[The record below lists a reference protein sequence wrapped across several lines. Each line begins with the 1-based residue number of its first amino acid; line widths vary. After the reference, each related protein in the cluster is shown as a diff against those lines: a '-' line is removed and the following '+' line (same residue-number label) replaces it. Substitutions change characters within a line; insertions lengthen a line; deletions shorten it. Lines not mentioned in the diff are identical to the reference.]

1 MGFFIGAK
9 EIFLTNEMV
18 HFGALNY
25 FEELI
30 WYAKIVVRNSLN
42 TKWENFIN
50 GHVLKPK
57 ASLIV
62 VRVVLDSLPF
72 LLEVISASNFGIFS
86 F

>member
-30 WYAKIVVRNSLN
+30 
-42 TKWENFIN
+42 
-50 GHVLKPK
+50 
-57 ASLIV
+57 
-62 VRVVLDSLPF
+62 
-72 LLEVISASNFGIFS
+72 
-86 F
+86 